1 MSRNEKKKRLHPE
14 TPGGN
19 CTDLLEFKN
28 KETRNK
34 IYSKKENVLNK
45 KELTSNFDISTI
57 TSQRSKELFE

>member
-1 MSRNEKKKRLHPE
+1 MSKVEKKLHPM

-28 KETRNK
+28 KEIRNQ

-45 KELTSNFDISTI
+45 KELIPTFDINTI
-57 TSQRSKELFE
+57 TSQRSKELFEQQ